1 MTTGGGGVGGGV
13 GSDRGTCNV
22 MGMCVAGVG
31 SEIVDNALV
40 RLAVQSQGAEDAG
53 QAGNDGLR
61 QWGPRSAGWVQG
73 VKHMPISSPLSIG
86 SACAGYEAVGDI
98 DAVLDMCSLC
108 MGDAGRD
115 ADDGMRSQWSCRTGC
130 SPMAPKSPQ
139 ISSETLH
146 AAARGVDDST
156 TTSGIRLWCAELAL
170 ATVGVVGLIMTRAR
184 GTVAL
189 YSSKVASLWSDSHV
203 LWLDW

>member
-1 MTTGGGGVGGGV
+1 
-13 GSDRGTCNV
+13 
-22 MGMCVAGVG
+22 
-31 SEIVDNALV
+31 
-40 RLAVQSQGAEDAG
+40 
-53 QAGNDGLR
+53 
-61 QWGPRSAGWVQG
+61 
-73 VKHMPISSPLSIG
+73 MPISSPLSIG
-86 SACAGYEAVGDI
+86 SARAGYEAVGDI

-156 TTSGIRLWCAELAL
+156 TTLGIRLWCAELAL
-170 ATVGVVGLIMTRAR
+170 ATVGVLGLIMPRAR
-184 GTVAL
+184 
-189 YSSKVASLWSDSHV
+189 
-203 LWLDW
+203 